1 MSNSHHVVEIT
12 VKTPSEV
19 NNEVLGWSA
28 TLGSKYRLAVGITG
42 LLFLLGIVGFFIKV
56 QDGFDDYVPWAY
68 LTAAFGFV
76 MLFAMSAPMLAIV
89 PRLARGHWGRPISRI
104 AELWALV
111 GVLLL
116 IVMIPLLLALPEADG
131 RNTFWFVDK
140 YREGWPPGAPH
151 IWLALLMIGLVVNG
165 IALLWAAAIPDFAA
179 IRDKNIVNGKS
190 ANLYGKLSLGWRG
203 SKRQWRGLRASHGV
217 LGALYFATLI
227 WSHTMVSFD
236 FSQSLVPGM
245 RDSIYPT
252 WYALSGLQS
261 GLGLV
266 LVTAFIARRFG
277 NLKDYIHINQFWSAA
292 KILLA
297 LSLLWAYFWWSGF
310 IIYWYGKNET
320 EMNIIQ
326 LFWFGAYRPLFIL
339 NIVLSFFIP
348 FIFLIW
354 NRIRKS
360 DWGPSLVGFV
370 VIVGS
375 LVNCIRIYTAS
386 FSLPDGAKGH
396 ALHHVP
402 DSIMKPDLPDVL
414 MVTGLVSGAILLYL
428 IAIRYIPIIST
439 WEIRE
444 GMLYQTVR
452 NLHKLPLKVIGKPD

>member
-1 MSNSHHVVEIT
+1 M
-12 VKTPSEV
+12 
-19 NNEVLGWSA
+19 
-28 TLGSKYRLAVGITG
+28 
-42 LLFLLGIVGFFIKV
+42 
-56 QDGFDDYVPWAY
+56 
-68 LTAAFGFV
+68 
-76 MLFAMSAPMLAIV
+76 
-89 PRLARGHWGRPISRI
+89 RP
-104 AELWALV
+104 
-111 GVLLL
+111 
-116 IVMIPLLLALPEADG
+116 
-131 RNTFWFVDK
+131 
-140 YREGWPPGAPH
+140 
-151 IWLALLMIGLVVNG
+151 
-165 IALLWAAAIPDFAA
+165 
-179 IRDKNIVNGKS
+179 
-190 ANLYGKLSLGWRG
+190 
-203 SKRQWRGLRASHGV
+203 WRGLRASLGV
-217 LGALYFATLI
+217 LGALYFATVI

-375 LVNCIRIYTAS
+375 LVNCIRIYTARS
-386 FSLPDGAKGH
+386 AGRPHGQSAGRSVA
-396 ALHHVP
+396 
-402 DSIMKPDLPDVL
+402 
-414 MVTGLVSGAILLYL
+414 
-428 IAIRYIPIIST
+428 
-439 WEIRE
+439 
-444 GMLYQTVR
+444 
-452 NLHKLPLKVIGKPD
+452 

>member
-28 TLGSKYRLAVGITG
+28 TLGSKYRLAIGITG

-179 IRDKNIVNGKS
+179 IRDKNIANGKG
-190 ANLYGKLSLGWRG
+190 AKLYGKLSLGWRG

-266 LVTAFIARRFG
+266 LVTAFIART
-277 NLKDYIHINQFWSAA
+277 I
-292 KILLA
+292 
-297 LSLLWAYFWWSGF
+297 F
-310 IIYWYGKNET
+310 I
-320 EMNIIQ
+320 
-326 LFWFGAYRPLFIL
+326 
-339 NIVLSFFIP
+339 
-348 FIFLIW
+348 
-354 NRIRKS
+354 
-360 DWGPSLVGFV
+360 
-370 VIVGS
+370 
-375 LVNCIRIYTAS
+375 
-386 FSLPDGAKGH
+386 
-396 ALHHVP
+396 
-402 DSIMKPDLPDVL
+402 
-414 MVTGLVSGAILLYL
+414 
-428 IAIRYIPIIST
+428 
-439 WEIRE
+439 
-444 GMLYQTVR
+444 
-452 NLHKLPLKVIGKPD
+452 